1 MKKVCVGKSNVRD
14 TRDITNIIKNYIK
27 EDNDISKANRSYGY
41 HGNHNSCCYHDEPFY
56 IVDLD
61 KVEDQFNRWVEY
73 LPNIQPYFAVKS
85 NPDNN
90 IINLLAKLGCCFD
103 CASKNELKN
112 VLSIVHNPD
121 KIIFANPCKVS
132 SHLMY
137 ARDNN
142 IAMMTFD
149 SMEELEKIY
158 NIYPEAHILLRICVD
173 DTNSMCKFNSKFG
186 CPQNNIL
193 KIFER
198 VKKLHMNLVGFS
210 FHVGSGCSDARSFY
224 KAIED
229 CAITYKASQEY
240 GFNISIIDIGGGF
253 PGVDKNI
260 KFSDICDNINMA
272 IADFFLYETSN
283 NIIRFIA
290 EPGRYFTEATH
301 TLVINVIAKKKEDG
315 VIKYYL
321 SDGIYGSF
329 NCINYDHQKPEL
341 IPLLSRYED
350 DPKYNSTFF
359 GPTCDSL
366 DCIYK
371 DVPYYELNVGE
382 WLYIND
388 FGSYTISP
396 SSSFNGFSVTNKKYI
411 HTYAT
416 HTTNATLP

>member
-41 HGNHNSCCYHDEPFY
+41 HGNHDSSCYYDEPFY

-85 NPDNN
+85 NPDNK

-142 IAMMTFD
+142 ITMMTFD

-186 CPQNNIL
+186 CPQSNIL

-229 CAITYKASQEY
+229 CSITYKASQEY

-301 TLVINVIAKKKEDG
+301 TLIINVIAKKKEDG

-341 IPLLSRYED
+341 IPLLTRYDD

-382 WLYIND
+382 WLYIKD

-411 HTYAT
+411 HTY
-416 HTTNATLP
+416 TTNATLP

>member
-1 MKKVCVGKSNVRD
+1 MKNEASKARDAIKV
-14 TRDITNIIKNYIK
+14 YIK
-27 EDNDISKANRSYGY
+27 EYADASVAVGANAATA
-41 HGNHNSCCYHDEPFY
+41 DEPFY
-56 IVDLD
+56 IVNLD
-61 KVEDQFNRWVEY
+61 KVEEQFNKWVEY
-73 LPNIQPYFAVKS
+73 LPNVKPYFAVKS
-85 NPDNN
+85 NPDAK
-90 IINLLAKLGCCFD
+90 IIGLLAKLGCGFD

-112 VLSIVHNPD
+112 VLGVVYNPD
-121 KIIFANPCKVS
+121 RIIFANPCKVP

-137 ARDNN
+137 ARDND

-149 SMEELEKIY
+149 SIEELEKIH
-158 NIYPEAHILLRICVD
+158 NIYPEAQILLRISVD
-173 DTNSMCKFNSKFG
+173 DTNSLCKFNSKFG
-186 CPQNNIL
+186 CQQSNII

-198 VKKLHMNLVGFS
+198 AKSLRMNLVGFS

-229 CAITYKASQEY
+229 CATTYKASQEY
-240 GFNISIIDIGGGF
+240 GFNIGVIDIGGGF
-253 PGVDKNI
+253 PGVDRNI
-260 KFSDICDNINMA
+260 KFTNICDNINMA

-301 TLVINVIAKKKEDG
+301 TLVINVIAKKKEAN

-329 NCINYDHQKPEL
+329 NCINYDHQTPQL
-341 IPLLSRYED
+341 IPLLPRDQY
-350 DPKYNSTFF
+350 DPIYNSTFF

-371 DVPYYELNVGE
+371 EIPFVELEVGE
-382 WLYIND
+382 WIYVDD

-396 SSSFNGFSVTNKKYI
+396 SSAFNGFSVTNKKYI
-411 HTYAT
+411 Y
-416 HTTNATLP
+416 TNKDKLN

>member
-41 HGNHNSCCYHDEPFY
+41 HGNNNSCCYHDEPFY

-142 IAMMTFD
+142 ITMMTFD

-193 KIFER
+193 KIFEK

-229 CAITYKASQEY
+229 CAVTYKASQEY

-301 TLVINVIAKKKEDG
+301 TLIINVIAKKKEDG

-341 IPLLSRYED
+341 IPLLSRYDD